1 MARYLERFY
10 VISVILLLAVVFFR
24 EFVNLGILENLE
36 TVTLIM
42 VLIPGV
48 ILAKGIPFYMSLG
61 SLILG
66 HFLILKYNMAY
77 TIWLEG
83 ITKNLP
89 LAIVFL
95 MVPVL
100 SIPLKEGGYLQA
112 VNYFISKYVAKTCS
126 LFFAL
131 SSSVFGLASI
141 ANLGAVRVF
150 HDLVEE
156 VNLPPRF
163 LAKVY
168 STGFASCMTWSPYF
182 ASVNL
187 VLYYTGVSF
196 NSYFLPGFLYGLF
209 LLVLCNLLF
218 YKDRQCQNEVRLS
231 AHKIDE
237 PADSRK
243 KLYFLVLNLIGLFL
257 AVIIG
262 EKFFAFSSMMLLVSI
277 LALVYAVFWS
287 LGIKRFKE
295 FLQQM
300 KGYDQNILQVKNE
313 MVFFLSVGFLGVVLA
328 NTPLKGYI
336 EVFFKQLS
344 GYYVFIVIEVIIILI
359 ALLSVVGIH
368 HVITITALGLSLKA
382 QVLGLSDLSYSLT
395 LIASYTIS
403 MILSPFAPFNII
415 AGGLLKENSFVVSL
429 KWNRNF
435 AIMAILFSGVFIT
448 LVNYLF

>member
-1 MARYLERFY
+1 MFRYLERFF
-10 VISVILLLAVVFFR
+10 VISIILLLSVVFFR
-24 EFVNLGILENLE
+24 EFVNLGILEHLE
-36 TVTLIM
+36 TVVLIM

-48 ILAKGIPFYMSLG
+48 ILARGIPFYMSLIA
-61 SLILG
+61 LILG
-66 HFLILKYNMAY
+66 HFLILKYNMTY

-112 VNYFISKYVAKTCS
+112 VNFFVSKYVTKTCS

-150 HDLVEE
+150 HDLVED

-196 NSYFLPGFLYGLF
+196 SSYFLPGFLYGLS
-209 LLVLCNLLF
+209 LLVLGNLLF
-218 YKDRQCQNEVRLS
+218 YKDRQCQNEVRDS
-231 AHKIDE
+231 AQQIAE
-237 PADSRK
+237 PPDSKK

-262 EKFFAFSSMMLLVSI
+262 EKLFAFSSMMLLVSI

-287 LGIKRFKE
+287 FGIKRFKE
-295 FLQQM
+295 FLRQM
-300 KGYDQNILQVKNE
+300 KNYDQNILQVKNE
-313 MVFFLSVGFLGVVLA
+313 MVFFLSVGFLGVVMA
-328 NTPLKGYI
+328 NTPLKGFI
-336 EVFFKQLS
+336 EVFFQEIS
-344 GYYVFIVIEVIIILI
+344 GYSVFVVIEVIIILT

-368 HVITITALGLSLKA
+368 HVITITTLGLSLKA

-395 LIASYTIS
+395 LIASYTVS

-429 KWNRNF
+429 KWNRTF

-448 LVNYLF
+448 LVNYLV